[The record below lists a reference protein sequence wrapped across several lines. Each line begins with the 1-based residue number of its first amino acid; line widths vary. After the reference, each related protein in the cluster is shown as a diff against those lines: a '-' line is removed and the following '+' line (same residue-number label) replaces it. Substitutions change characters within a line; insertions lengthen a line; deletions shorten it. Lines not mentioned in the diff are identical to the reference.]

1 MLLKLTLSSLYAR
14 LLTVSMTIFAISLSL
29 MLYLSVEK
37 LRTSAY
43 TSFTDTISQTD
54 LILGSRTS
62 SIQLL
67 LYSVFRVGNA
77 TNNITWESYEDIMN
91 KDEIEWSVPISL
103 GDSHKSFR
111 VMGTN
116 LDFFK
121 RYKYRGGQ
129 SIEINEGNYFDD
141 LYDVVLG
148 ASVAEKLKYEIGE
161 SIIVS
166 HGIKS
171 FTDHDD
177 QPFKVSGILEK
188 TGTPVDNTVIVSLE
202 AIEAIH
208 VDWSSGAK
216 IPGQE
221 TPIEEIR
228 KMDLSAKNI
237 TAAFIGVKSKL
248 SIFKLQRW
256 INEYPEEALT
266 SILPGVA
273 LHELWRIIGVVENL
287 LLGISIIIIF
297 TTLIGMAA
305 IIFSSLNERRR
316 EMAIWRAMGASPYIV
331 IGILML
337 EAFVISFLSTLV
349 SSILLYILLN
359 ILQPWIDDTYGIL
372 INIELL
378 SFKDLL
384 IFLIFIISAMLVSLI
399 PAIRA
404 YWFSIND
411 GMIIKILSLIHI

>member
-1 MLLKLTLSSLYAR
+1 M
-14 LLTVSMTIFAISLSL
+14 
-29 MLYLSVEK
+29 
-37 LRTSAY
+37 
-43 TSFTDTISQTD
+43 
-54 LILGSRTS
+54 
-62 SIQLL
+62 
-67 LYSVFRVGNA
+67 
-77 TNNITWESYEDIMN
+77 
-91 KDEIEWSVPISL
+91 
-103 GDSHKSFR
+103 
-111 VMGTN
+111 
-116 LDFFK
+116 
-121 RYKYRGGQ
+121 
-129 SIEINEGNYFDD
+129 
-141 LYDVVLG
+141 
-148 ASVAEKLKYEIGE
+148 
-161 SIIVS
+161 
-166 HGIKS
+166 
-171 FTDHDD
+171 
-177 QPFKVSGILEK
+177 
-188 TGTPVDNTVIVSLE
+188 
-202 AIEAIH
+202 
-208 VDWSSGAK
+208 
-216 IPGQE
+216 
-221 TPIEEIR
+221 
-228 KMDLSAKNI
+228 
-237 TAAFIGVKSKL
+237 
-248 SIFKLQRW
+248 
-256 INEYPEEALT
+256 T

-411 GMIIKILSLIHI
+411 GMIIKI